1 MNMKKL
7 LTLLFG
13 IFIVVGSVFFSA
25 CKNGGDTAND
35 EHSILLKFSRLDQDF
50 AAIDTNNI
58 AEDLVKLKSK
68 YPEFLDF
75 YLDTLMGFN
84 IQGQYNDSNP
94 GITNGLRTF
103 LTYPDFRGL
112 FDTIAKHYPNTT
124 SIDKALNKG
133 FNNLKHYFPQSP
145 TPQIIYLNSNL
156 NNYAAFTYDTIAIGV
171 GLDMYLGEHY
181 PYYASVGI
189 PHYMTQR
196 LTEEDIPVN
205 VFQSIYRAK
214 HPFTM
219 ENRTLLD
226 MMVQKGKE
234 QYFLEKIIPFVSVS
248 KRLGFTQQQLAWC
261 EASEA
266 AIYNFFID
274 RQFLYSTNLQQVM
287 RYIMDGPNA
296 AGMPKES
303 PGNVGS
309 WLGYQIVKTYT
320 ERYPEKSLQEII
332 AYKDAQKMLQE
343 SKYKPK

>member
-7 LTLLFG
+7 LKSLG
-13 IFIVVGSVFFSA
+13 GVFILMSMVCFSS
-25 CKNGGDTAND
+25 CKNGGDTAN
-35 EHSILLKFSRLDQDF
+35 EVPSIQLKFSRLDQDLIT
-50 AAIDTNNI
+50 IDTNHI
-58 AEDLVKLKSK
+58 AADLAKLKSK

-84 IQGQYNDSNP
+84 IQGMYNDSNP

-112 FDTIAKHYPNTT
+112 FDTIAHHYPNTT
-124 SIDKALNKG
+124 LIDKALNKG
-133 FNNLKHYFPQSP
+133 FSNLKLYYPQAP
-145 TPQIIYLNSNL
+145 TPHIIYLNSNL
-156 NNYAAFTYDTIAIGV
+156 NNYAAFTYDTIAIGI
-171 GLDMYLGEHY
+171 GLDMYLGEYY

-205 VFQSIYRAK
+205 VFQSLYRAK

-226 MMVQKGKE
+226 MMIQKGKE
-234 QYFLEKIIPFVSVS
+234 QYFLEKIIPFVSES

-261 EASEA
+261 EASKA

-309 WLGYQIVKTYT
+309 WLGYQIVKAYVAKHTD
-320 ERYPEKSLQEII
+320 KSLQDII
-332 AYKDAQKMLQE
+332 ALPDAQKILQE